1 MRDDRGQTTAFV
13 AVLLSAFLLCLG
25 LVFDGGGMLRSRNEA
40 AVLAQEAA
48 RAGAQ
53 QIDWAAY
60 RAGGD
65 AVGLDPAAAAS
76 AAQSF
81 LAASGATGTV
91 SVSGDT
97 VTVTCSVS
105 YSYVLL
111 PMGSTTVG
119 ATATARPH
127 TQPTSSSL

>member
-13 AVLLSAFLLCLG
+13 AVLASAFLMCLG
-25 LVFDGGGMLRSRNEA
+25 LVYDGGGLLRSRNEA

-60 RAGGD
+60 RAGSD
-65 AVGLDPAAAAS
+65 TVGLDSGAAAA
-76 AAQSF
+76 AARAF
-81 LAASGATGTV
+81 LSSSGATGTV

-97 VTVTCSVS
+97 VTVTSSVD
-105 YSYVLL
+105 YSFVLL
-111 PMGSTTVG
+111 PMASTTVG
-119 ATATARPH
+119 ATATARPY
-127 TQPTSSSL
+127 TQPTP